1 MPKSALLCA
10 SSALVAATGL
20 FASSAFAATATA
32 SAADNPGAAVSEIT
46 VVAEKREQRIESV
59 PVAITAF
66 SAKQRDLLGLRTVQE
81 ISDFTP
87 GLSYYAI
94 ADRAYIRGIGRN
106 TVNLATA
113 AGVAIYYNGIY
124 YGANGSV
131 SLQHDSMF
139 IGNVEVDRG
148 PQNTL
153 HGSNAD
159 GGVINYIEKRPT
171 NSFFAEGRVG
181 IQQYGLYTG
190 EAVISGPV
198 SDNWRVRLGGQYAVQ
213 NGGFFKNFDGPAEGG
228 VGPQGNGGR
237 WYYVEA
243 QVEGKIGDH
252 LDVWGM
258 ASSGDFDT
266 NFHTVATAGAIPET
280 PTLAAGAGGLYPSDF
295 YGLCAI
301 NAATHPECGV
311 AGAVGTVVPGSA
323 VGFPVV
329 ASSFPGNNPS
339 TANLH
344 NFIETSIQ
352 HNTENKNLALA
363 TTWTYHLP
371 TLDIQYLGGYQ
382 TFYYNLMFGP
392 GIDSGLKSYQIQGP
406 AGLGNATIFPSGAHT
421 LFIEDDTSFSNEI
434 NFISTGSSP
443 FQYLLGAYWFHE
455 KFQQPIG
462 AGCTPFQPQ
471 AFATNSVLGGPGP
484 VNPDGCFFNQ
494 NGAITYNDYAGFAHG
509 SYKFSDQ
516 FNIEGGIRYT
526 YDHRA
531 GTETQRLIDFTGT
544 GGVNST
550 SLDIT
555 RILDAGLLGP
565 AEFAPCG
572 TLGPAGVP
580 GASPAFINCG
590 TGNIQRSLSGSWS
603 AVTGDATI
611 NWTPD
616 PSTLAYFR
624 YARGYKAGGF
634 AAGTFEGKAA
644 VAAVGATP
652 AQAAVPAFTQ
662 PEYVDSFEI
671 GLKKTFGST
680 LTANL
685 AAFYYNFTNDQQPL
699 GVVQGAGVVV
709 TQLFNIPAV
718 REYGVELEGVWHPI
732 DPLTFSLQYS
742 YLSAKVSSMDGR
754 CVVDSAD
761 PHGVLPGENHAG
773 CDPTQPGQQNI
784 VGFTLP
790 EAPPNKLAIN
800 AMYALKFDTGKLTLS
815 VSGIWKDATY
825 GEIFNSPLNLAP
837 SYYTVNLRA
846 VWDDDQ
852 DRFTVI
858 GFINNVTN
866 TIGFDNVTQT
876 RLGAGTSLANI
887 ALVQGVGIT
896 APLVVGGEIQFR
908 FR

>member
-1 MPKSALLCA
+1 VTRYGLFCGGSALAVVASLCA
-10 SSALVAATGL
+10 SQ
-20 FASSAFAATATA
+20 AFAATANAADSA
-32 SAADNPGAAVSEIT
+32 SATTPG
-46 VVAEKREQRIESV
+46 VVGELVVIAEKREEKIESV

-66 SAKQRDLLGLRTVQE
+66 SAKQRDILGIKTVQE

-131 SLQHDSMF
+131 SLQHDSLF

-153 HGSNAD
+153 HGSNSD
-159 GGVINYIEKRPT
+159 GGTINYIENRPT
-171 NSFFAEGRVG
+171 KSFYAEGRLGV
-181 IQQYGLYTG
+181 QQYGYYGG
-190 EAVISGPV
+190 EAVVSGPI
-198 SDNWRVRLGGQYAVQ
+198 SDTWRVRAGGQYAVQ
-213 NGGFFKNFDGPAEGG
+213 NGGFFKNLDGPREGG
-228 VGPQGNGGR
+228 VGPQGNGGH
-237 WYYVEA
+237 WYYM
-243 QVEGKIGDH
+243 EGQIEGTIGDH

-258 ASSGDFDT
+258 ASTGDFDT
-266 NFHTVATAGAIPET
+266 NFHTVATSGAIPET
-280 PTLAAGAGGLYPSDF
+280 PNLTAGAGGLYPSDF

-301 NAATHPECGV
+301 NAATHPECGTV
-311 AGAVGTVVPGSA
+311 GAVGTVVPGSA
-323 VGFPVV
+323 VGFPVL

-344 NFIETSIQ
+344 TFIETSTQ

-371 TLDIQYLGGYQ
+371 TLDIEYLGGYQ

-392 GIDSGLKSYQIQGP
+392 GYDSGLKSYQIQGP
-406 AGLGNATIFPSGAHT
+406 AGAGNATVFPSAAHT
-421 LFIEDDTSFSNEI
+421 LFIEDDTSFSHEI
-434 NFISTGSSP
+434 NFISTGASP
-443 FQYLLGAYWFHE
+443 FQYLVGAYWFHE

-471 AFATNSVLGGPGP
+471 VYASNSLAGGPAAP
-484 VNPDGCFFNQ
+484 NPDGCFFNQ
-494 NGAITYNDYAGFAHG
+494 NGVITYNDYAGFAHA
-509 SYKFSDQ
+509 SYKVNDQ

-526 YDHRA
+526 WDHRA
-531 GTETQRLIDFTGT
+531 GIETQRLINFTGT
-544 GGVNST
+544 AGTASAALDLTPFLDGG
-550 SLDIT
+550 
-555 RILDAGLLGP
+555 ILAAAAPAGAGP
-565 AEFAPCG
+565 A
-572 TLGPAGVP
+572 
-580 GASPAFINCG
+580 SINPT
-590 TGNIQRSLSGSWS
+590 TGNIQRALSASWS
-603 AVTGDATI
+603 AFTGDVTV

-616 PSTLAYFR
+616 TSTLAYFR

-634 AAGTFEGKAA
+634 AAGTFEGNAA
-644 VAAVGATP
+644 QNVAAY
-652 AQAAVPAFTQ
+652 TQ
-662 PEYVDSFEI
+662 PEYVDSFEV
-671 GLKKTFGST
+671 GLKKTVGST

-685 AAFYYNFTNDQQPL
+685 AAFYYNFNNDQQPI
-699 GVVQGAGVVV
+699 GVVQNGGVVV

-718 REYGVELEGVWHPI
+718 REYGVELEGMWRPI
-732 DPLTFSLQYS
+732 DPLTFTLEYS
-742 YLSAKVSSMDGR
+742 YLSAKVSNMNGK

-761 PHGVLPGENHAG
+761 PNGLLPGENHSCPAG
-773 CDPTQPGQQNI
+773 SPAGAQNI
-784 VGFTLP
+784 VGATLP
-790 EAPPNKLAIN
+790 EAPPNKVTLN
-800 AMYALKFDTGKLTLS
+800 GQYVFSFDPGKLTLS
-815 VSGIWKDATY
+815 VTGVWKDRTY

-846 VWDDDQ
+846 VWDDAK

-858 GFINNVTN
+858 GFVNNVTN
-866 TIGFDNVTQT
+866 TLGFDNVTQT
-876 RLGAGTSLANI
+876 RLGAGTSLSNLS
-887 ALVQGVGIT
+887 LVQGVGLT

>member
-1 MPKSALLCA
+1 VKNALLCGG
-10 SSALVAATGL
+10 SALAVALSFGVSQTY
-20 FASSAFAATATA
+20 AATATA
-32 SAADNPGAAVSEIT
+32 TAASSGAAEVSELT
-46 VVAEKREQRIESV
+46 VVAEKREERIETV

-66 SAKQRDLLGLRTVQE
+66 SAKQRDLLGLKTVQE

-131 SLQHDSMF
+131 SLQHDSLF

-171 NSFFAEGRVG
+171 SSFYAEGRFGV
-181 IQQYGLYTG
+181 QQYGYYTG
-190 EAVISGPV
+190 EAVVSGPI
-198 SDNWRVRLGGQYAVQ
+198 SDNWRVRAGGQYAVQ
-213 NGGFFKNFDGPAEGG
+213 NGGFFKNFDGPPEGG

-237 WYYVEA
+237 WYYLEG
-243 QVEGKIGDH
+243 QIEGKIGDH

-258 ASSGDFDT
+258 ASTGDFDT
-266 NFHTVATAGAIPET
+266 NFHTVATNGNIPET
-280 PTLAAGAGGLYPSDF
+280 PNLQAGAGGLYPSDF

-311 AGAVGTVVPGSA
+311 SGTVGSVVPGSA
-323 VGFPVV
+323 VGFPVL
-329 ASSFPGNNPS
+329 ASTFPGNNPS
-339 TANLH
+339 NLNLH
-344 NFIETSIQ
+344 NFIETSTQ

-371 TLDIQYLGGYQ
+371 TLDIEYLGGYQ
-382 TFYYNLMFGP
+382 TFDYNLMFGP
-392 GIDSGLKSYQIQGP
+392 GIDSGLTSYQIQGP
-406 AGLGNATIFPSGAHT
+406 AGLGNATVFPAAAHT
-421 LFIEDDTSFSNEI
+421 LFIEEDTSFSNEI

-455 KFQQPIG
+455 HFQQPIG

-471 AFATNSVLGGPGP
+471 AFASNTLLGGPAP

-494 NGAITYNDYAGFAHG
+494 NGIITYNDYAGFAHG
-509 SYKFSDQ
+509 SYKFNDQ

-526 YDHRA
+526 SDHRE
-531 GTETQRLIDFTGT
+531 GIETQRLISFTGT
-544 GGVNST
+544 GGANST
-550 SLDIT
+550 STDIT
-555 RILDAGLLGP
+555 RFLDAGLLGGVP
-565 AEFAPCG
+565 AAFFLPCG
-572 TLGPAGVP
+572 TAVANGVP
-580 GASPAFINCG
+580 GAGPSSINCA

-603 AVTGDATI
+603 AVTGDATV

-616 PSTLAYFR
+616 PSVLAYFR

-644 VAAVGATP
+644 TATT
-652 AQAAVPAFTQ
+652 AAVPAFTA
-662 PEYVDSFEI
+662 PEYVDSFEV
-671 GLKKTFGST
+671 GLKKTIGST
-680 LTANL
+680 LTAN
-685 AAFYYNFTNDQQPL
+685 AALFYYNFTNDQQPL
-699 GVVQGAGVVV
+699 GVVEGTGATSVVV

-718 REYGVELEGVWHPI
+718 REYGFELEGSWHPI
-732 DPLTFSLQYS
+732 DPLTFTFEYS
-742 YLSAKVSSMDGR
+742 YLSAKVSSMNGL

-761 PHGVLPGENHAG
+761 PNGVLAGENHTG
-773 CDPTQPGQQNI
+773 CDPTKPGQQNI
-784 VGFTLP
+784 VGSTLP
-790 EAPPNKLAIN
+790 EAPPNKVALN
-800 AMYALKFDTGKLTLS
+800 ALYAFKFDQGKLTLS
-815 VSGIWKDATY
+815 VSGIWKDSTY
-825 GEIFNSPLNLAP
+825 GEIFNRPLNLAAP
-837 SYYTVNLRA
+837 YYTINLRA
-846 VWDDDQ
+846 VYDDAQ
-852 DRFTVI
+852 DRYTVI

-866 TIGFDNVTQT
+866 TTGFDNVTQT
-876 RLGAGTSLANI
+876 RLGTGTNLSNL

-896 APLVVGGEIQFR
+896 APFVVGAEVQVR